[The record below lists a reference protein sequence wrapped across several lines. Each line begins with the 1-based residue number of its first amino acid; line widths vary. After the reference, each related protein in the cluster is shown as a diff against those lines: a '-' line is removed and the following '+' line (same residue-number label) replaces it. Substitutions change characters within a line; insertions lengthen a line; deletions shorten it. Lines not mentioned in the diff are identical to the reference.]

1 MTIKMIVAH
10 DLNNLIGNQNK
21 LPWHLPE
28 DLQHFKNETLNK
40 NIVMGRKTFE
50 SIGRPLPKRNNII
63 LTRDK
68 NYCPENTTVF
78 NSVSEI
84 LKSYDNFIVI
94 GGVEIYKQFLPHT
107 NELIVTEIQNTFDGD
122 AYFPEYKNSFDK
134 IKENQFYSDKSN
146 LKYNITYYKNNQ

>member
-1 MTIKMIVAH
+1 MIVAH

-107 NELIVTEIQNTFDGD
+107 NELIVTEIQNTFEGD